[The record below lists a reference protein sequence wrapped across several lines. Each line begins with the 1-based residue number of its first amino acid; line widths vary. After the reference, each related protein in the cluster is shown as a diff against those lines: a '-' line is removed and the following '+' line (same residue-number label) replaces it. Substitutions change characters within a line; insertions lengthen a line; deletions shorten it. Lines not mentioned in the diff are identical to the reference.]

1 MSEPRIIFDPEA
13 MFKGLAQVE
22 VNTKD
27 FIAKIHNLAE
37 VLQYLAHV
45 TYATGFN
52 KLIKRAETE
61 INQVGAAVVTAN
73 NSLNT
78 TCKDVANQLVKKFAP
93 QGAKSDYSAP
103 AFAPVHFKVNHED
116 KVKIEFK
123 TISDALNDLM
133 QTKIKEVAD
142 AFYLVEAWIRTTE
155 IFWQGTS
162 ADRFRHAFQ
171 SKVIPEYNKLLE
183 VLNLIIR
190 NCGEWLD
197 LTIKIEAALGV
208 E

>member
-1 MSEPRIIFDPEA
+1 MSGGSIILEPKQ
-13 MFKGLAQVE
+13 MFQTLSEMEK
-22 VNTKD
+22 
-27 FIAKIHNLAE
+27 
-37 VLQYLAHV
+37 
-45 TYATGFN
+45 ATQDLL
-52 KLIKRAETE
+52 KLIQDVSAVLEAASILTFAVGFGALIKAAEAA
-61 INQVGAAVVTAN
+61 INQVGNAVVAAN
-73 NSLNT
+73 NAFNSA
-78 TCKDVANQLVKKFAP
+78 CKDVVNQLVKKFAP
-93 QGAKSDYSAP
+93 QGAKSDYTAP

-116 KVKIEFK
+116 KVKIELK